1 MTLIGLGYLAA
12 LVISILGLGAID
24 KKHKLALFTNPAATL
39 ISITIAVI
47 IFLAWDLAGI
57 ALGIF
62 FIGPATFVTG
72 IELAPELPLEE
83 VFFLILLSYTA
94 LVSYRAIERWR
105 K

>member
-1 MTLIGLGYLAA
+1 MTLWGLGYLSA

-24 KKHKLALFTNPAATL
+24 KKHRLALFTNPVATI
-39 ISITIAVI
+39 ISVFVSVL

-83 VFFLILLSYTA
+83 LFFLILLCYSA

-105 K
+105 R